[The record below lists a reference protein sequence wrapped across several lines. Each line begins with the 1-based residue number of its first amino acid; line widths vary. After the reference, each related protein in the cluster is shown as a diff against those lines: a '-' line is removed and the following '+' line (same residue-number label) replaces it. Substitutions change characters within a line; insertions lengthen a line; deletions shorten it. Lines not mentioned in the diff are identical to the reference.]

1 MVQVGLVRV
10 CKQALTLTPG
20 GQRHLLGWTPAI
32 LVFTLIP
39 EPSNG
44 LYPAPGVSSP
54 EVHPDGT
61 GAALLMAL
69 LSRGSPLPGLPGPP
83 GTGFHPPPD
92 PLMDALACETTYE
105 TLNNNNVVISHSP
118 APRASIESLQKVNDK
133 IPRLSRAA
141 I

>member
-10 CKQALTLTPG
+10 CKRALTLTPG

-69 LSRGSPLPGLPGPP
+69 LSRGSPGLPGAPRYRVPP
-83 GTGFHPPPD
+83 SPGPPD
-92 PLMDALACETTYE
+92 GCA
-105 TLNNNNVVISHSP
+105 
-118 APRASIESLQKVNDK
+118 
-133 IPRLSRAA
+133 RLRNYL
-141 I
+141 